1 MNKRIIFIIAA
12 LFFLVGSLFKIFGGS
27 NDPKRVDSELASLIE
42 QYNCTSDGD
51 GNVFVTDPTGLTL
64 EVHFSPNGVP
74 SSAIVYRSG
83 ERGIGVNDVLAVLNS
98 ATFKVLLA
106 KIKTCLIQPE
116 QIGALGDK
124 I

>member
-1 MNKRIIFIIAA
+1 M
-12 LFFLVGSLFKIFGGS
+12 
-27 NDPKRVDSELASLIE
+27 
-42 QYNCTSDGD
+42 
-51 GNVFVTDPTGLTL
+51 
-64 EVHFSPNGVP
+64 
-74 SSAIVYRSG
+74 YRSG